1 MQLKL
6 PLSKLIIACY
16 IHIPISEHIPNMEYI
31 IATPQ
36 KKKEGNQRKM
46 KRDWLDELEFT
57 SVNYVEELTYLYC
70 ETPFALVFSEG
81 RLVMKMMVHKCQ

>member
-16 IHIPISEHIPNMEYI
+16 INIPISEHIPNMEYI

-36 KKKEGNQRKM
+36 KKKK
-46 KRDWLDELEFT
+46 
-57 SVNYVEELTYLYC
+57 
-70 ETPFALVFSEG
+70 ETRE
-81 RLVMKMMVHKCQ
+81 R